1 MRARCNLWFL
11 TLAALSVAATP
22 GVAGAQP
29 LDVVI
34 QWNRILQTTVA
45 STPTPTVFFTR
56 PYAMTGVAV
65 FDALNS
71 IDHVYQPYLIE
82 LSAPANA
89 SREAAIAQAA
99 HDVLVALYP
108 GQRATLD
115 AALTATLSGLTGGG
129 VNDGTQTGARV
140 ARAVLDARA
149 NDGWDGQPSPY
160 LLPSLPGFYQVTPP
174 QNATV
179 TYTHYPDVT
188 PFFLPDRLRFRPAPP
203 PALTSEH
210 YAADLNEVKAIG
222 RNTSTTRTTEQ
233 SSIAQRWAAINTPT
247 QFQFVWNDLVADVA
261 RRMNVNAVDA
271 ARAYALLSMTMHDGL
286 LNSFNGK
293 FLYGLWRPV
302 TAIREADRD
311 DNPATVGDPTWLSFI
326 PTPPYPSYPGNMTC
340 MGAVAS
346 RTLQRFVGRNDV
358 SFTVTW
364 RGLPGNPD
372 IVRSYNGFRELAD
385 EQAKSRIYGGIHF
398 WFDQEA
404 SFGECIPMA
413 DYAFDNFIRP
423 RAQTR

>member
-1 MRARCNLWFL
+1 MRAHVRWIL
-11 TLAALSVAATP
+11 TLAVFFGPAFLGAAQ
-22 GVAGAQP
+22 AQP
-29 LDVVI
+29 LDVLI

-45 STPTPTVFFTR
+45 GTPTPTVFFTR
-56 PYAMTGVAV
+56 PYAMTGIAV

-71 IDHVYQPYLIE
+71 IDHSYQAYLVE
-82 LSAPANA
+82 LAGSSNA

-108 GQRATLD
+108 GQRTALD
-115 AALTATLSGLTGGG
+115 ASLTATMGGLSGSG
-129 VNDGTQTGARV
+129 VAEGARLGADV
-140 ARAVLDARA
+140 AKAVLDSRA
-149 NDGWDGQPSPY
+149 NDGWDRQPPPY
-160 LLPSLPGFYQVTPP
+160 LLPNLPGFYQVTPP
-174 QNATV
+174 QNAPV
-179 TYTHYPDVT
+179 TFTHYPDVT
-188 PFFLPDRLRFRPAPP
+188 PFFLPDRLRFRPGQP
-203 PALTSEH
+203 PALSSER

-222 RNTSTTRTTEQ
+222 SSTSTTRTPEQ

-247 QFQFVWNDLVADVA
+247 QNQFVWNDLIADVA
-261 RRMNVNAVDA
+261 RRMNFSVIDT
-271 ARAYALLSMTMHDGL
+271 ARAYALMSMTMHDGL
-286 LNSFNGK
+286 LNSFTGK

-311 DNPATVGDPTWLSFI
+311 DNPATVADPNWLTFI

-340 MGAVAS
+340 LGAVAS
-346 RTLQRFVGRNDV
+346 RTLQRFVGRDDV

-372 IVRSYNGFRELAD
+372 IVRSYNGFRELAN

-413 DYAFDNFIRP
+413 DYAFDNLMRH
-423 RAQTR
+423 R

>member
-1 MRARCNLWFL
+1 MRVHARWIL
-11 TLAALSVAATP
+11 TLAVLLGPALHGAAQ
-22 GVAGAQP
+22 AQP
-29 LDVVI
+29 LDVLI

-45 STPTPTVFFTR
+45 GTATPTVFFTR
-56 PYAMTGVAV
+56 PYSLAGIAV

-71 IDHVYQPYLIE
+71 IEHVYQPYVTE
-82 LSAPANA
+82 LSGGPGA
-89 SREAAIAQAA
+89 SREAAIARAA

-108 GQRATLD
+108 GQTATLD
-115 AALTATLSGLTGGG
+115 AALATTLSGLTGSG
-129 VNDGTQTGARV
+129 VTEGAQIGAQV
-140 ARAVLDARA
+140 ARAVLESRA
-149 NDGWDGQPSPY
+149 NDGWDRQPPPF
-160 LLPSLPGFYQVTPP
+160 LLPNLPGFYQVTPP

-179 TYTHYPDVT
+179 TFTHYPDVT
-188 PFFLPDRLRFRPAPP
+188 PFFLPDHLRFRPAQP
-203 PALTSEH
+203 PALTSER

-222 RNTSTTRTTEQ
+222 SATSTTRTAEQ

-247 QFQFVWNDLVADVA
+247 QNQFVWNDLIGDVA
-261 RRMNVNAVDA
+261 RRMNLSVLDT
-271 ARAYALLSMTMHDGL
+271 ARAYALMSMTMHDGL
-286 LNSFNGK
+286 LNSFSGK

-311 DNPATVGDPTWLSFI
+311 DNPATVADPTWLSFI

-340 MGAVAS
+340 LGAVAS

-364 RGLPGNPD
+364 RGLANTPD

-404 SFGECIPMA
+404 SFGECIPIA
-413 DYAFDNFIRP
+413 DYAFDNLMRP
-423 RAQTR
+423 R